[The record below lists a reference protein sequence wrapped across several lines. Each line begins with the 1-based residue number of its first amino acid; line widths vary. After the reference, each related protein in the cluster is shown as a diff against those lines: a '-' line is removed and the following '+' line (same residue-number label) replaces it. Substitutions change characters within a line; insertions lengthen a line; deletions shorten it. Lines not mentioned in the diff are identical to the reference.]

1 MNRKDKIDS
10 GVFMAFILISFGI
23 ILLPLFKYD
32 DVKTIMI
39 IIFGSYFIGNTIRF
53 FFSRNKY
60 DYDAVMRMLGS
71 LLMVA
76 LCLFV
81 NLEIKKNI
89 AIMLMIWVTICA
101 FIRIKKM
108 DYFND
113 KKDNKWKIEA
123 ITLGLFIVTGIVSS
137 ISFIYTNNVANLG
150 YFVLVSNILNLIIPM
165 D

>member
-32 DVKTIMI
+32 DVKAIMI

-81 NLEIKKNI
+81 L
-89 AIMLMIWVTICA
+89 
-101 FIRIKKM
+101 
-108 DYFND
+108 
-113 KKDNKWKIEA
+113 
-123 ITLGLFIVTGIVSS
+123 
-137 ISFIYTNNVANLG
+137 
-150 YFVLVSNILNLIIPM
+150 
-165 D
+165 

>member
-1 MNRKDKIDS
+1 
-10 GVFMAFILISFGI
+10 
-23 ILLPLFKYD
+23 
-32 DVKTIMI
+32 
-39 IIFGSYFIGNTIRF
+39 
-53 FFSRNKY
+53 
-60 DYDAVMRMLGS
+60 
-71 LLMVA
+71 
-76 LCLFV
+76 
-81 NLEIKKNI
+81 
-89 AIMLMIWVTICA
+89 
-101 FIRIKKM
+101 M